1 MKTKQQRTQIAES
14 AIFLLKDGIANN
26 SKSKIKVAYELIEE
40 DEQFDWDDLDV
51 LYMEWE
57 ELVEL
62 ANDIIYA

>member
-14 AIFLLKDGIANN
+14 AICVLKDGIANN

-57 ELVEL
+57 ELVEQ
-62 ANDIIYA
+62 ANYITYA